1 MTKTPAPDRR
11 SPESKNHTLVPF
23 HAAEGLT
30 LKQAADVAGKSVRTL
45 RNWST
50 EHGIGRRV
58 AGGTWVVSKVA
69 LAMLLDG
76 DHDALVCYRDHGVRA
91 SYEPVAK
98 YYERL
103 ELAELLDLP
112 EFAL

>member
-1 MTKTPAPDRR
+1 MTTPAPETRR
-11 SPESKNHTLVPF
+11 SRKSHTLVPF
-23 HAAEGLT
+23 HVAEGLT
-30 LKQAADVAGKSVRTL
+30 LKEATDVAGKSVRTL
-45 RNWST
+45 RNWCT

-58 AGGTWVVSKVA
+58 AGGSWVVSKVA

-76 DHDALVCYRDHGVRA
+76 DLDALVCYRDHGVRA

-112 EFAL
+112 EFAV

>member
-1 MTKTPAPDRR
+1 
-11 SPESKNHTLVPF
+11 
-23 HAAEGLT
+23 
-30 LKQAADVAGKSVRTL
+30 
-45 RNWST
+45 
-50 EHGIGRRV
+50 
-58 AGGTWVVSKVA
+58 
-69 LAMLLDG
+69 MLLDG
-76 DHDALVCYRDHGVRA
+76 DIDSLICYRDHGVRA